1 MQENTKYEYK
11 GEDGNREP
19 VDGGFSITIYTA
31 EERSSPVLPRT
42 SPDQQCCQ
50 TLLCAWARARRTL
63 KVRWTTFKA
72 AYKARDD
79 LLWWH
84 NLAQCNAGEL
94 SMAYVQAN
102 HLMEDHCRVE
112 SSPTLGTFV
121 GIFDG
126 HGGPEVARF
135 TAEHLF
141 PNLQPKATCR
151 KQAVTAETIRMAF
164 LDTDESFIALV
175 EKQWAVTPNLAAV
188 GSCCLV
194 GVVHQRTLFVA
205 NLGNSRAVLG
215 KVDLNGGICPVQ
227 LSTEHV
233 ASDENVRQELRA
245 QHPDDPHIVVLK
257 HDHWRVKGIQQVS
270 RTIGDAYLKHQRFN
284 REPLHSRFRL
294 REPFSR
300 PILSAEPSIISYSLK
315 PSDRFIIFASD
326 GLWEFLSNEEAIEI
340 FTKMSVV

>member
-1 MQENTKYEYK
+1 
-11 GEDGNREP
+11 
-19 VDGGFSITIYTA
+19 
-31 EERSSPVLPRT
+31 
-42 SPDQQCCQ
+42 
-50 TLLCAWARARRTL
+50 
-63 KVRWTTFKA
+63 
-72 AYKARDD
+72 
-79 LLWWH
+79 
-84 NLAQCNAGEL
+84 
-94 SMAYVQAN
+94 MAYVQAN

-141 PNLQPKATCR
+141 PNLQPKATCS
-151 KQAVTAETIRMAF
+151 KQAVTAETIRKAF

-233 ASDENVRQELRA
+233 ASDENVRQELSA

-340 FTKMSVV
+340 VHKNERSGIARRLIEAAVQGAARKRKMRYSDLKKIERGVRRHFHDDITVVVLFIDHGLSVTDHSQESPVLSISVPSGTGDLARS